1 MSFEN
6 AIIRCEEILDNA
18 RAISS
23 NIAGMDFDAYI
34 ADRKTVDAV
43 ERCLERI
50 SEASRKLGPETEQ
63 LAPAQPWRQIKD
75 LGNALR
81 HEYHKVR
88 TSEIWEIATRDL
100 PSLMADVERALAKL
114 RGQGEQTP

>member
-18 RAISS
+18 RAITGY
-23 NIAGMDFDAYI
+23 IAGMDLSAYI

-50 SEASRKLGPETEQ
+50 SKASRKLGPEVEQ
-63 LAPAQPWRQIKD
+63 MAPAQPWRQIKD

-100 PSLMADVERALAKL
+100 PSRMADVEKAIAEL
-114 RGQGEQTP
+114 RREGGQPR

>member
-1 MSFEN
+1 LSFDS

-18 RAISS
+18 RAVACY
-23 NIAGMDFDAYI
+23 IAGMDIDAYI
-34 ADRKTVDAV
+34 ADRTTVDAV
-43 ERCLERI
+43 ERRLERI
-50 SEASRKLGPETEQ
+50 SEASRKLGPEAEQ
-63 LAPAQPWRQIKD
+63 LAPAEPWRQIKD

-100 PSLMADVERALAKL
+100 PSLKADVEKAVAKL
-114 RGQGEQTP
+114 RGQGRQNP